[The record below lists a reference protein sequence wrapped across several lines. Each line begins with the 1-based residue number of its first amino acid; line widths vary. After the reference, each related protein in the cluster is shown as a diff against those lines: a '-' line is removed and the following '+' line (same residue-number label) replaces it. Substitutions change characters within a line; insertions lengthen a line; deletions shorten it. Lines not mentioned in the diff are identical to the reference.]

1 MRNRNGLWAVLALAL
16 GHAIGGTAHAL
27 PTTNPTTD
35 SSNVPSTVSLP
46 PPLPTYAPPAPALTA
61 PSSSAPRP
69 TPTTQPQSVAQA
81 TTQPTATR
89 TLGKVIVTSNLNT
102 AREQIAPSLG
112 ASTYSITPGQIQAIP
127 SGENA
132 PFQQILLR
140 MPSVATDSFG
150 QVHVR
155 GEHANTTYRVNGV
168 ILPEPIN
175 GFGQELDTHMIDSVT
190 LIDGSLPAQF
200 GFRTAGIID
209 VTTKSGEN
217 LQSNEVSIYGGGYNT
232 FQPSF
237 EAGGA
242 SGKWDYFFTGS
253 YKQSDIG
260 IENPTRSYTPIHDDT
275 TQTKLFGYMV
285 YHLDD
290 TSRIT
295 LLLNGSDSDF
305 QIPNTP
311 EVPQAFTLT
320 GVPFFDSSLVDENQ
334 NEQAYY
340 GVLGYQKSVDN
351 FSMQASAF
359 FSYETVHFTPD
370 PIGDLIFL
378 GVAGD
383 VLNTFLTEGLQ
394 VDSSYVL
401 NDQHTLRFGL
411 ISQYTVERNNTDTGV
426 FPVDPITGNQTSSD
440 PMDIIDDTRNHATS
454 AGVYVQDEW
463 KLTDELTLNYGARY
477 DRFDANFDDE
487 GQLSPRVNL
496 VWQIDKSTTAH
507 AGYSRFFV
515 PPPVQYVSP
524 GTIAKFANT
533 TNAPANTLDDPPKVE
548 RSNYFDLGLS
558 RQITKPWSVDVDG
571 FYKQARNLV
580 DLGQF
585 GQAVILSPF
594 NYYSGHVAGADISSE
609 YKQGRLSAYG
619 NLAWVVT
626 GGRNIDSQQF
636 LIASD
641 ELAFIETHFIPL
653 DHESEF
659 TASAGASYE
668 VTDNDLVYADM
679 VYGSGLRSGFANQT
693 QEPRHYPINLGYQH
707 VFRLGGV
714 RNELVKLRFDVI
726 NALDEVYQLRSGTGI
741 GVGAPQ
747 YGQRRTF
754 LLGIAYDF

>member
-1 MRNRNGLWAVLALAL
+1 MRNRNGPRAVVALTL
-16 GHAIGGTAHAL
+16 GFAIGSTAHAL
-27 PTTNPTTD
+27 PTTNPTNL
-35 SSNVPSTVSLP
+35 SSP
-46 PPLPTYAPPAPALTA
+46 PPLPTLEPPPLLPTTR
-61 PSSSAPRP
+61 PQSISSA
-69 TPTTQPQSVAQA
+69 TTRASV
-81 TTQPTATR
+81 TR
-89 TLGKVIVTSNLNT
+89 TLGKVIVTSSLDA
-102 AREQIAPSLG
+102 ARDQIAPSLG
-112 ASTYSITPGQIQAIP
+112 ASTYSIGPDQIQALP
-127 SGENA
+127 QGENA
-132 PFQQILLR
+132 PFQQVLLR
-140 MPSVATDSFG
+140 MPSVVTDSFG

-175 GFGQELDTHMIDSVT
+175 GFGQELDTHLIDSVT

-209 VTTKSGEN
+209 VTTKSGQT
-217 LQSNEVSIYGGGYNT
+217 LQSNELSIYGGGYDT

-253 YKQSDIG
+253 YKHSDFG
-260 IENPTRSYTPIHDDT
+260 IENPTRSFRPIHDETD
-275 TQTKLFGYMV
+275 QSRLFGYMA
-285 YHLDD
+285 YHIDD

-295 LLLNGSDSDF
+295 LLVNGSDSDF

-311 EVPQAFTLT
+311 NVPQAFTLT
-320 GVPFFDSSLVDENQ
+320 GVPFYNSADINENQ
-334 NEQAYY
+334 NEQSYY
-340 GVLGYQKSVDN
+340 GVLAYQKSIDN

-359 FSYETVHFTPD
+359 FSYEQVHFTPD
-370 PIGDLIFL
+370 PIGDLIFQ

-383 VLNTFLTEGLQ
+383 VLNTFLTQGLQ
-394 VDSSYVL
+394 LDSSYVL

-411 ISQYTVERNNTDTGV
+411 LAQYTVERNNTDTAV
-426 FPVDPITGNQTSSD
+426 FSVDPNTGLQSSSD

-454 AGVYVQDEW
+454 EGIYIQDEW
-463 KLTDELTLNYGARY
+463 KLTDALTLNYGARY

-496 VWQIDKSTTAH
+496 VWKIDKATTAH
-507 AGYSRFFV
+507 AGYSRYFV

-533 TNAPANTLDDPPKVE
+533 TNAPANTLDDPPRVE
-548 RSNYFDLGLS
+548 RSNYFDLGIS
-558 RQITKPWSVDVDG
+558 RQITKPWTVNVDG

-609 YKQGRLSAYG
+609 YKQGRVSAFG

-636 LIASD
+636 LIDPD
-641 ELAFIETHFIPL
+641 ELAYIQTHFIPL

-659 TASAGASYE
+659 TASAGVSYQ
-668 VTDNDLVYADM
+668 VTDNDLVYADIL
-679 VYGSGLRSGFANQT
+679 YGSGLRSGFANQL
-693 QEPRHYPINLGYQH
+693 QEPQYYPINLGYQH
-707 VFRLGGV
+707 IFRLGGV

-741 GVGAPQ
+741 GVSASQ